1 MWVCVILSADCVMV
15 MPLCRHVYA
24 LPKPQIHVPGHL
36 FGRDLRLKE
45 KRNSESLLCQT

>member
-1 MWVCVILSADCVMV
+1 MWVGVIISADSVMA

-36 FGRDLRLKE
+36 FGRDFRLTGKHT
-45 KRNSESLLCQT
+45 S